1 MRSLIIIAVGLIAA
15 AAHAANDAALA
26 RVLST
31 SPSGTPTRVS
41 VTIKVV
47 RGNFYVD
54 HAVEVLAPSG
64 KVAATMTL
72 PGSISMLMPG
82 DEVAVTLALTKP
94 LAGPSFVTDAGG
106 YANAAAAQASLSVA
120 PAPKPAPAPAA
131 TAALPKAVTC
141 PYTPAEVI
149 AALGV
154 SVKAGKPYQM
164 PFPGGINYSCAY
176 GQSDGHM
183 TLWVEQMVMSAADQ
197 QKGNAYYQQ
206 TLAGKTTAIP
216 RDPDGARWQ
225 LDPYDDKSVA
235 LHYLRGTHRITI
247 RVNGG
252 SLKAAAMQPKLLGLR
267 RLP

>member
-1 MRSLIIIAVGLIAA
+1 MRIASLTLSLCS
-15 AAHAANDAALA
+15 LA
-26 RVLST
+26 
-31 SPSGTPTRVS
+31 
-41 VTIKVV
+41 
-47 RGNFYVD
+47 
-54 HAVEVLAPSG
+54 
-64 KVAATMTL
+64 
-72 PGSISMLMPG
+72 
-82 DEVAVTLALTKP
+82 TLA
-94 LAGPSFVTDAGG
+94 
-106 YANAAAAQASLSVA
+106 A
-120 PAPKPAPAPAA
+120 PAP
-131 TAALPKAVTC
+131 TLPKAAPC
-141 PYTPAEVI
+141 PYTSAEVA

-154 SVKAGKPYQM
+154 TVKPGDPGEM
-164 PFPGGINYSCAY
+164 PFPGGVDYSCSYA
-176 GQSDGHM
+176 QSNGSL
-183 TLWVEQMVMSAADQ
+183 TLTISQMVMSAADQ